1 MEVDGCRGDGGGGQG
16 GDLWELLI
24 QGAANAHIHEDLEL
38 PLRLQRSEL
47 CFPLRMPSSTLNTVR
62 SLFPSPTSPTSHSTP
77 PPPPLPTA
85 TSFSQTSAAAIR
97 DASAHLLIRS
107 LLSSAE
113 LANVS
118 LLFIHLLLASLS
130 PPPLFSSS
138 SSSSNPHPLFSP
150 QARRLA
156 SPCLDADRLPRL
168 KNALLLLFS
177 VVAGFFF
184 FYLGKCAASVF

>member
-1 MEVDGCRGDGGGGQG
+1 MKRWRWMAVGGDGEREVGGGSGRG
-16 GDLWELLI
+16 GRDLWELLI

-47 CFPLRMPSSTLNTVR
+47 CFPLRMPSSTSTVR
-62 SLFPSPTSPTSHSTP
+62 SLFPSPTSPTTP
-77 PPPPLPTA
+77 PPPPLPTTT

-130 PPPLFSSS
+130 HFLPL
-138 SSSSNPHPLFSP
+138 
-150 QARRLA
+150 
-156 SPCLDADRLPRL
+156 
-168 KNALLLLFS
+168 
-177 VVAGFFF
+177 FFF
-184 FYLGKCAASVF
+184 FFF